1 MVSLREGGKRKRP
14 DGVKRGG
21 CANKGGRKGRGR
33 ERPMEKVEERGEI
46 HTREEEKNRRK
57 KKGGLEERVG
67 GKTGRDKS

>member
-1 MVSLREGGKRKRP
+1 
-14 DGVKRGG
+14 
-21 CANKGGRKGRGR
+21 
-33 ERPMEKVEERGEI
+33 MEKVEERGEI